1 MTERD
6 RDRPGEPIKG
16 LPRRVRLP
24 RAARSTD
31 GAHWPTWRRLCG
43 TDTADRRRD
52 RWRTSVSAT
61 TKLMLGDAEVARIGL
76 GANRLTNTPQH
87 IALVKEAVVAG
98 VNLIDTAHT
107 YMRGESEE
115 TIGAALSPIPE
126 VASWRRKEAT
136 LPGTAERRCF
146 GRRSRRASEGWGPT
160 APTCTT
166 CTVSTRRPRSRKVS
180 ARSRSTGTSGRSG
193 TSAYLR
199 AGSTRSSGGARWY
212 P

>member
-107 YMRGESEE
+107 YTGGESEE
-115 TIGAALSPIPE
+115 TIGAALSPIPDGCI
-126 VASWRRKEAT
+126 VATKGGWSAGRADVLRSEIEESLRRLRINSIALYYLHRPDPKTPLEESLAALKEYRDSGNIRHIG
-136 LPGTAERRCF
+136 LSNVGIDQIQ
-146 GRRSRRASEGWGPT
+146 RARQVVPI
-160 APTCTT
+160 
-166 CTVSTRRPRSRKVS
+166 
-180 ARSRSTGTSGRSG
+180 
-193 TSAYLR
+193 
-199 AGSTRSSGGARWY
+199 
-212 P
+212 